1 MFGTELTAEQ
11 KRVIKLLEKKQP
23 SLAALYKQQFEAD
36 NKSTM
41 MAHFETAIGD
51 DELSIPT
58 GKRGRAQ
65 FAPKVAQD
73 FALDPFISK
82 APQSLGGKTMVPVNE
97 KLLYPW
103 RSDPEMQGIER
114 RSPWWDLMG
123 YSR

>member
-1 MFGTELTAEQ
+1 MFSTDLTPEQ
-11 KRVIKLLEKKQP
+11 KKMIDMLKGKQP
-23 SLAALYKQQFEAD
+23 ELAAMYEQQFKAD
-36 NKSTM
+36 DKATM
-41 MAHFETAIGD
+41 MAHFDTVIGD
-51 DELSIPT
+51 DQLSIPT

-82 APQSLGGKTMVPVNE
+82 APQSLGGKTMVPINE

>member
-1 MFGTELTAEQ
+1 MFSTDLTPEQ
-11 KRVIKLLEKKQP
+11 KKMIDMLKGKQP
-23 SLAALYKQQFEAD
+23 ELAAIYEQQFKAD
-36 NKSTM
+36 NKATM
-41 MAHFETAIGD
+41 MAHFDTVIGD
-51 DELSIPT
+51 DQLSIPT

>member
-1 MFGTELTAEQ
+1 MFSTDLTPEQ
-11 KRVIKLLEKKQP
+11 KKMIDMLKGKQP
-23 SLAALYKQQFEAD
+23 ELAAMYEQQFKAD
-36 NKSTM
+36 NKATM
-41 MAHFETAIGD
+41 MAHFDTVIGD
-51 DELSIPT
+51 DQLSIPT

>member
-1 MFGTELTAEQ
+1 MFSTDLTPEQ
-11 KRVIKLLEKKQP
+11 KKVIDMLKVKQP
-23 SLAALYKQQFEAD
+23 ELATIYEQQFKAD
-36 NKSTM
+36 NKATM
-41 MAHFETAIGD
+41 MAHFDTVIGD
-51 DELSIPT
+51 DQLSIPT

-82 APQSLGGKTMVPVNE
+82 APQSLGGKTMVPINE

>member
-1 MFGTELTAEQ
+1 MFSTDLTPEQ
-11 KRVIKLLEKKQP
+11 KKMIDMLKGKQP
-23 SLAALYKQQFEAD
+23 ELAAMYEQQFKAD
-36 NKSTM
+36 NKATM
-41 MAHFETAIGD
+41 MAHFDTVIGD
-51 DELSIPT
+51 DQLSIPT

-82 APQSLGGKTMVPVNE
+82 APQSLGGKTMVPINE

>member
-1 MFGTELTAEQ
+1 MFSTDLTPEQ
-11 KRVIKLLEKKQP
+11 KKMIDMLKVKQP
-23 SLAALYKQQFEAD
+23 ELAAIYEQQFKAD
-36 NKSTM
+36 NKATM
-41 MAHFETAIGD
+41 MAHFDTVIGD
-51 DELSIPT
+51 DQLSIPT

-82 APQSLGGKTMVPVNE
+82 APQSLGGKTMVPINE

>member
-1 MFGTELTAEQ
+1 MFSTDLTPEQ
-11 KRVIKLLEKKQP
+11 KKMIDMLKGKQP
-23 SLAALYKQQFEAD
+23 ALAALYEQQFKAD
-36 NKSTM
+36 NKATM
-41 MAHFETAIGD
+41 MAHFDTVIGD
-51 DELSIPT
+51 DQLSIPT

>member
-1 MFGTELTAEQ
+1 MFSTDLTPEQ
-11 KRVIKLLEKKQP
+11 KKMIDMLKGKQP
-23 SLAALYKQQFEAD
+23 ELAAIYEQQFKAD
-36 NKSTM
+36 NKATM
-41 MAHFETAIGD
+41 MAHFDTVIGD
-51 DELSIPT
+51 DQLSIPT

-82 APQSLGGKTMVPVNE
+82 APQSLGGKTMVPINE

>member
-1 MFGTELTAEQ
+1 MFSTDLTPDQ
-11 KRVIKLLEKKQP
+11 KKALLILKDKQP
-23 SLAALYKQQFEAD
+23 ELAALYEQQFRAD
-36 NKSTM
+36 NKATM
-41 MAHFETAIGD
+41 MAHFDTVIGD

-82 APQSLGGKTMVPVNE
+82 APQSLGGKTMVPINE

>member
-1 MFGTELTAEQ
+1 MFSTDLTPEQ
-11 KRVIKLLEKKQP
+11 KKVIDMLKVKQP
-23 SLAALYKQQFEAD
+23 ELATIYEQQFKAD
-36 NKSTM
+36 NKATM
-41 MAHFETAIGD
+41 MAHFDTVIGD
-51 DELSIPT
+51 DQLSIPT